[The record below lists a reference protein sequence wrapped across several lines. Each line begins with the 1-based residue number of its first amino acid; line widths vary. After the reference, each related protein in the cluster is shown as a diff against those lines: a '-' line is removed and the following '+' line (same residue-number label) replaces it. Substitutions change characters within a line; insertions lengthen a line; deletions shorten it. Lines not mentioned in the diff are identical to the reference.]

1 MLNKEGKQHIMFNIE
16 EEFTEEIEDLT
27 SYISSLRIK
36 LWKEGKI
43 RIDNYTYSEW
53 QRNIHGEN

>member
-1 MLNKEGKQHIMFNIE
+1 MFNIE
-16 EEFTEEIEDLT
+16 EEFTEIEDLT